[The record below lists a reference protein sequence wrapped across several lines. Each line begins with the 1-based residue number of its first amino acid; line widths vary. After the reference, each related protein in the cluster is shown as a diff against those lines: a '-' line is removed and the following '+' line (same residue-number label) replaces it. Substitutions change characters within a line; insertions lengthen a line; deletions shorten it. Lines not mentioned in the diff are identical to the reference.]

1 MPKRS
6 TTPLDKADTTTNKR
20 RRTKRPSA
28 LGQKGSNIS
37 AIDCPS
43 PRLPSNSTSTM
54 PGKHKNELPAQQL
67 LPAAA
72 AAPHDRH
79 QKQHR
84 RVSEAVSDVSSV
96 DHSIQGRSRAN
107 SDDCF
112 PIPSH
117 VTTRGCSGQSSSFP
131 TTSVVRPVSST
142 GSGSGIFFE
151 GRELPPTSPVNT
163 TEIETGKHDDK
174 KVVIPTFFDTNKVAN
189 TIDDA
194 STTTTSDQLG
204 VVYDLVPSSLRSRA
218 TAFTPLLPSPVLLN
232 RDVASYLLNE
242 QGHADASNDNSSI
255 DGGASID
262 AIQSKSSS
270 KISKRAIQSEKKTT
284 KLAKKKSELV
294 TLILRL
300 DQYAIHMKT
309 QRLRG
314 YLKKRAAERRAARR
328 AENERNSGRTAHAC
342 RLSTGGGNTAIS
354 GSANRSAAASPVA
367 GVMGAAVSQ
376 TGVELQLP
384 RPMSSYTSITTTE
397 PPGCLPGAV
406 SYDTATDAT
415 TNAATATAASY
426 EHPSTL
432 TESAPLSACSQ
443 DVVDAALALTCC
455 LTSTRTTYH
464 IS

>member
-37 AIDCPS
+37 PIDCPS

-151 GRELPPTSPVNT
+151 GQELPPTSPVNA

-255 DGGASID
+255 DGSID
-262 AIQSKSSS
+262 AIQSESSS

-294 TLILRL
+294 TLSLRL

-314 YLKKRAAERRAARR
+314 YLKKRAAERRAVRR

-342 RLSTGGGNTAIS
+342 RLSTGGGNTAIP
-354 GSANRSAAASPVA
+354 GSANRSAAASPMA

-397 PPGCLPGAV
+397 PPGCLPGSV

>member
-6 TTPLDKADTTTNKR
+6 TTPLDKADTTTNKK

-28 LGQKGSNIS
+28 LGKKGSNIS
-37 AIDCPS
+37 PIDRPS
-43 PRLPSNSTSTM
+43 PRLPSNSKSTM
-54 PGKHKNELPAQQL
+54 PAKHKNEVPAQQL
-67 LPAAA
+67 LPAAVA

-84 RVSEAVSDVSSV
+84 RVSAVSDVSSV

-117 VTTRGCSGQSSSFP
+117 VTTRGCSGQSSFP

-151 GRELPPTSPVNT
+151 GRELPPTSPVNAT
-163 TEIETGKHDDK
+163 ETGKHDDK
-174 KVVIPTFFDTNKVAN
+174 KVVIPTFFDTNKAAN
-189 TIDDA
+189 TVDDA
-194 STTTTSDQLG
+194 SIATTSDQLG

-262 AIQSKSSS
+262 AIQSESSS
-270 KISKRAIQSEKKTT
+270 KISKRASPSVKKTT
-284 KLAKKKSELV
+284 KLVKKKSEPV
-294 TLILRL
+294 TLSLRL

-314 YLKKRAAERRAARR
+314 YLKRRAAERRAVRR
-328 AENERNSGRTAHAC
+328 AENERNSGRTAYAC
-342 RLSTGGGNTAIS
+342 RLSTGGGNTSIP
-354 GSANRSAAASPVA
+354 GSANRSAAASPMP
-367 GVMGAAVSQ
+367 GVMGAAVSR
-376 TGVELQLP
+376 TGIELQLP

-397 PPGCLPGAV
+397 TPGCLPGAV

-415 TNAATATAASY
+415 TNTATATATAVSY
-426 EHPSTL
+426 DHPSTS

-455 LTSTRTTYH
+455 LTSTRTTHH
-464 IS
+464 IN